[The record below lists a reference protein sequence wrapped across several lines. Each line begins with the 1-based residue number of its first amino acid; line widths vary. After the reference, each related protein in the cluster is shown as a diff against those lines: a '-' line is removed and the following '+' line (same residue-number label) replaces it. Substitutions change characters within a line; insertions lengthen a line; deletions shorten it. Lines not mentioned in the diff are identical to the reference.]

1 MYNWCLDYGMIITL
15 QIWDSVSL
23 SHQRS
28 SCILCSSHLW
38 SWKKSWLL
46 SSSGVINEGKN
57 HPQLLW
63 SKIFQHLHI
72 WDFNFDLVFHGFL
85 SSDCIHFSKCSHSKI
100 SSLHLSKWWL
110 PKCMLQGHRSVAYPF
125 VCCQRLIASEIP
137 SCYTIGTESWA

>member
-100 SSLHLSKWWL
+100 SRGACTCLSDGFLNVCFRVTEVL
-110 PKCMLQGHRSVAYPF
+110 P
-125 VCCQRLIASEIP
+125 IP
-137 SCYTIGTESWA
+137 SCVARDWLPLRFLHATP

>member
-1 MYNWCLDYGMIITL
+1 MAWLLLCRYGTL
-15 QIWDSVSL
+15 LSL

-85 SSDCIHFSKCSHSKI
+85 SSDCIHFSKCSHREI
-100 SSLHLSKWWL
+100 SRGTCTYLSDGFPDVCFRVTEVL
-110 PKCMLQGHRSVAYPF
+110 PIPF
-125 VCCQRLIASEIP
+125 VCCQRLISFEIP
-137 SCYTIGTESWA
+137 SCYTIGTESRA